1 VAVGYLALSADDV
14 GQHNVAI
21 GRQALENLNIAT
33 ASNTYNTAV
42 GSTAGAAVTTGIR
55 NTIVG
60 GLAADALTEGGRN
73 VSLGYAAL
81 SADTKGSRSV
91 AIGYEALGT
100 QNFTTATDNYN
111 VGIGY
116 LAGNVISTG
125 LRNTLVGGLAGDVL
139 TDADENTAMG
149 YGALSSDTLGS
160 KSTALGRSAL
170 GQQNFTTATNTL
182 NTAVG
187 YFAGLEVTTGVQNTI
202 VGAEAADAMTSGSSN
217 TFMGYQTGGSG
228 VITGGANNGFG
239 TSALL
244 QLTSGDNNIGV
255 GNAAGM
261 DITSGD
267 GNICIGHDSGR
278 PASPSGS
285 ISTGDNQIC
294 LGNNNITT
302 ISQRVSTTVTSDQRD
317 KTDVVDLS
325 IGLDFVKALEPVV
338 YKWDQRSDYLDP
350 EDDSVTI
357 DNVTPDGTHKKPQLD
372 VGFLAQKVV
381 EQEEALGHKISDETN
396 LVSSLSVDGTRYGL
410 KYEKFVPILVKAI
423 QELSAEVEKL
433 KSGG

>member
-1 VAVGYLALSADDV
+1 M
-14 GQHNVAI
+14 
-21 GRQALENLNIAT
+21 
-33 ASNTYNTAV
+33 
-42 GSTAGAAVTTGIR
+42 TTG
-55 NTIVG
+55 
-60 GLAADALTEGGRN
+60 
-73 VSLGYAAL
+73 
-81 SADTKGSRSV
+81 
-91 AIGYEALGT
+91 
-100 QNFTTATDNYN
+100 
-111 VGIGY
+111 
-116 LAGNVISTG
+116 
-125 LRNTLVGGLAGDVL
+125 
-139 TDADENTAMG
+139 
-149 YGALSSDTLGS
+149 GA
-160 KSTALGRSAL
+160 
-170 GQQNFTTATNTL
+170 
-182 NTAVG
+182 
-187 YFAGLEVTTGVQNTI
+187 
-202 VGAEAADAMTSGSSN
+202 N

-228 VITGGANNGFG
+228 VITGDANNGFG

-244 QLTSGDNNIGV
+244 ALTSGNNNIGV

-278 PASPSGS
+278 SASPSGS
-285 ISTGDNQIC
+285 LTTGDNQIC

-302 ISQRVSTTVTSDQRD
+302 ISQRVSTTVTSDARD
-317 KTDVVDLS
+317 KTDVVDLNV
-325 IGLDFVKALEPVV
+325 GLDFVKALEPVV

-423 QELSAEVEKL
+423 QELSAEVETL

>member
-1 VAVGYLALSADDV
+1 MGSNSIAIGLGALQSQNYSTATDSFNTVVGHGVGASITTGVQNTIIGAEAGDALTDADGNVAVGY
-14 GQHNVAI
+14 G
-21 GRQALENLNIAT
+21 
-33 ASNTYNTAV
+33 
-42 GSTAGAAVTTGIR
+42 
-55 NTIVG
+55 
-60 GLAADALTEGGRN
+60 ALTTN
-73 VSLGYAAL
+73 IL
-81 SADTKGSRSV
+81 GSRSV
-91 AIGYEALGT
+91 AIGR
-100 QNFTTATDNYN
+100 D
-111 VGIGY
+111 
-116 LAGNVISTG
+116 
-125 LRNTLVGGLAGDVL
+125 
-139 TDADENTAMG
+139 
-149 YGALSSDTLGS
+149 ALSS
-160 KSTALGRSAL
+160 
-170 GQQNFTTATNTL
+170 QNPATATNMF
-182 NTAVG
+182 NVAVG
-187 YFAGLEVTTGVQNTI
+187 EDAGHLISTGVQNTI
-202 VGAEAADAMTSGSSN
+202 VGAQVADAMTTGGAN
-217 TFMGYQTGGSG
+217 TFMGYQTAGSG
-228 VITGGANNGFG
+228 NVTGDANNGFG

-244 QLTSGDNNIGV
+244 QLTSGNNNVGV

-261 DITSGD
+261 DITSGE

-278 PASPSGS
+278 SASPSGS

-294 LGNNNITT
+294 LGNNNITA

-325 IGLDFVKALEPVV
+325 VGLDFVKALEPVV

-381 EQEEALGHKISDETN
+381 EQEEALGHKISDQTN